1 MPTGPPQTSG
11 MNQMSTFEPKNHYG
25 NKGYNQKI
33 SVLEKLKIVVTW
45 SLKLFTDGNFVFSI
59 TKSLQDSLVYKP
71 IISDST

>member
-33 SVLEKLKIVVTW
+33 SVLEKLKIVVTL
-45 SLKLFTDGNFVFSI
+45 SLKVMFVF
-59 TKSLQDSLVYKP
+59 
-71 IISDST
+71 

>member
-33 SVLEKLKIVVTW
+33 SVLEKLKIGLTW
-45 SLKLFTDGNFVFSI
+45 SLKSQAAAWEIQQT
-59 TKSLQDSLVYKP
+59 
-71 IISDST
+71 

>member
-45 SLKLFTDGNFVFSI
+45 SLK
-59 TKSLQDSLVYKP
+59 YKL
-71 IISDST
+71 TY

>member
-33 SVLEKLKIVVTW
+33 SVLEKLKIVATW
-45 SLKLFTDGNFVFSI
+45 SLNQVWTREAKQA
-59 TKSLQDSLVYKP
+59 TKTFGILLLGKYFFN
-71 IISDST
+71 

>member
-33 SVLEKLKIVVTW
+33 SVLEKLKIGLTW
-45 SLKLFTDGNFVFSI
+45 SLKGAMHSEV
-59 TKSLQDSLVYKP
+59 P
-71 IISDST
+71 

>member
-11 MNQMSTFEPKNHYG
+11 MDQMSTFEPKNHYS

-45 SLKLFTDGNFVFSI
+45 SLKAFFLI
-59 TKSLQDSLVYKP
+59 
-71 IISDST
+71 

>member
-33 SVLEKLKIVVTW
+33 SVLEKLKIGLTW
-45 SLKLFTDGNFVFSI
+45 SLNESRQI
-59 TKSLQDSLVYKP
+59 PCSLVKKFHKNH
-71 IISDST
+71 

>member
-33 SVLEKLKIVVTW
+33 SVLEKLKIVVTL
-45 SLKLFTDGNFVFSI
+45 SLNHTPKIRSALCSDGNLANLSKFGE
-59 TKSLQDSLVYKP
+59 
-71 IISDST
+71 